1 MNDPIWNFKLYNAKC
16 SENKTALL
24 QLLCMKNPKG
34 WQCNINAD
42 VGFCWVTSRC
52 TGLVANPRNKLV
64 LLLQITNPAL
74 DMCERQQKLRHVSEL
89 CNDVP
94 SP

>member
-1 MNDPIWNFKLYNAKC
+1 MQAFVELHC
-16 SENKTALL
+16 RS
-24 QLLCMKNPKG
+24 
-34 WQCNINAD
+34 
-42 VGFCWVTSRC
+42 

-64 LLLQITNPAL
+64 LLLQINNPAL

-94 SP
+94 SPKVNSRAL

>member
-1 MNDPIWNFKLYNAKC
+1 MQAFVELHC
-16 SENKTALL
+16 
-24 QLLCMKNPKG
+24 
-34 WQCNINAD
+34 
-42 VGFCWVTSRC
+42 RC

-64 LLLQITNPAL
+64 LLQINNPAL

>member
-1 MNDPIWNFKLYNAKC
+1 MQAFVELHC
-16 SENKTALL
+16 
-24 QLLCMKNPKG
+24 
-34 WQCNINAD
+34 
-42 VGFCWVTSRC
+42 RC

-64 LLLQITNPAL
+64 LLLQINNPAL